1 MVSLLNISTDF
12 IANLVTYTLSGNNE
26 VRPPIALQCVKYMV
40 WAWRDHPHGTS
51 NVLTLGKYMV
61 RVGIRLRYGSVL
73 IYILG
78 SLTATDHG
86 WRRLLHALKR
96 GLPWRGRSITT
107 LIHVLGIWY
116 ELVYGTS
123 WYRVRVGKNVGYEFV
138 LGTCRLAFDS
148 EYNKL
153 FQLTCMDWSMEML
166 LCTWGRA
173 FPWSR
178 NDNS

>member
-26 VRPPIALQCVKYMV
+26 VRPPITLQCVKYMV

-51 NVLTLGKYMV
+51 NVLTPGKYMV

-73 IYILG
+73 IYIIG

-138 LGTCRLAFDS
+138 LGTGRLAF
-148 EYNKL
+148 
-153 FQLTCMDWSMEML
+153 LT
-166 LCTWGRA
+166 
-173 FPWSR
+173 
-178 NDNS
+178 N